1 MVYIVSQDGMSIHNL
16 GNAEKISNQNGTI
29 VIEHGDRKRVI
40 ARYRDT
46 ESAQVRLE
54 ELIDMVADT
63 NSIPFND
70 STYVYWFGSEDK

>member
-1 MVYIVSQDGMSIHNL
+1 MVYIVSQDGTAIYNL

-40 ARYRDT
+40 ARYRDA
-46 ESAQVRLE
+46 ESAQVRFD

-70 STYVYWFGSEDK
+70 TSYVYWFRSEDK